1 MSEHIV
7 SRSWYFV
14 VFGVLVVGT
23 ILTYTVAV
31 LDLDSVFVGANTMVA
46 LGIALIKTSFVVLYF
61 MHVRY
66 SPRLIGLFVV
76 SSIFWLIILFA
87 FTMSDYLTRIP
98 NAGPYAN

>member
-7 SRSWYFV
+7 SRSWYLV
-14 VFGVLVVGT
+14 VFAVLVVGT

-31 LDLDSVFVGANTMVA
+31 FDLDSVFIGANTMVA
-46 LGIALIKTSFVVLYF
+46 LGIALIKTTFVVLYF

-66 SPRLIGLFVV
+66 STRLIGLFVV